1 MTCVCCG
8 AELPCEGTLI
18 CWACRQEVENETAN

>member
-8 AELPCEGTLI
+8 AELPCEGMLI
-18 CWACRQEVENETAN
+18 CWACQRELEADGW

>member
-18 CWACRQEVENETAN
+18 CWACQRKLEGGE